1 MASPV
6 LDERSRDV
14 LKSLIQLHIATGAP
28 VGSESLSRTLDR
40 PLSPATIRNIMADLE
55 RMGYLDHPHTSA
67 GRMPT
72 DEGYRVY
79 VDTLMS
85 HQSLPSC
92 EAAAIANELYT
103 SGVSPHVTSPCF
115 SSRTA
120 RADGFASR
128 SPAIRFDMSNPG
140 R

>member
-40 PLSPATIRNIMADLE
+40 PLSPATVRNIMADLE

-72 DEGYRVY
+72 DDGYRVY
-79 VDTLMS
+79 VDSLT
-85 HQSLPSC
+85 HQPLPSR
-92 EAAAIANELYT
+92 EATAITTELDT
-103 SGVSPHVTSPCF
+103 AGGSPHEGLDNASHLPSPL
-115 SSRTA
+115 
-120 RADGFASR
+120 
-128 SPAIRFDMSNPG
+128 PPPG
-140 R
+140 GLVM